1 MSLHAR
7 VDGFTQLAEVLS
19 SPFSSIFLSLTNR
32 GLVSR
37 SEKEVEDVV
46 DSDFDI
52 DETDEVKSDQEDADT
67 KRPRRAQKGVVTKA
81 YKVGAA
87 NLWICDP
94 SFHSYLILHTQVSH
108 FVS

>member
-1 MSLHAR
+1 M
-7 VDGFTQLAEVLS
+7 
-19 SPFSSIFLSLTNR
+19 P
-32 GLVSR
+32 R

-81 YKVGAA
+81 YKVG
-87 NLWICDP
+87 CMV
-94 SFHSYLILHTQVSH
+94 Q
-108 FVS
+108 